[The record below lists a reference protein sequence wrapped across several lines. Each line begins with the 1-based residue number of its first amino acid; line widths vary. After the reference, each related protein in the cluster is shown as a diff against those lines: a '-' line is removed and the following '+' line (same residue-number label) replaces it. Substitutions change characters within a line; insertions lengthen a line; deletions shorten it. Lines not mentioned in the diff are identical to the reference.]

1 MSNEY
6 IVPHAEEHTEL
17 SNVNARIRGLVLK
30 KDHGFVLLET
40 SDGKPYENMQT
51 VLQSLDKVDDP
62 DRIHFNGS
70 GFQLMSDTVQANI
83 EKIKVV
89 GGPYRGGGDYMK
101 VCITVRDQF
110 ENIENK
116 NGFMTM
122 KQYKTLCIF
131 VILKS
136 GCDDLLEPGLSPWR

>member
-17 SNVNARIRGLVLK
+17 SNVNTRILDLVLK
-30 KDHGFVLLET
+30 KDHGFVFMET
-40 SDGKPYENMQT
+40 EHGQLVEDMQKKLVKMEN
-51 VLQSLDKVDDP
+51 DKDN
-62 DRIHFNGS
+62 DRIHFNGVK
-70 GFQLMSDTVQANI
+70 FQFMSDTEQSYI

-116 NGFMTM
+116 IGFMTM